1 MMDQENYDPIKSL
14 LLRNTTDYNFADK
27 SSEYSYVKNPLET
40 DNQRG
45 IIDYTSTGKVDSFE
59 IVDPGDNYQ
68 VGDKISLSLETNGE
82 VTETVKI
89 DSISGKEVNSVSY
102 STYVENEIEIVQ
114 IDSSRY
120 IGVCTDIHNFKNLD
134 LVKLSGFT
142 TEVSNNLKKE
152 LFELNDTVQNYTLK
166 TTLDSALVTG
176 EITNAGLNGD
186 LSFPTLMPDDILVIN
201 NEKLKVLEVD
211 RLNNYVRVEREV
223 DGTVGL
229 AHSNSSVIYQ
239 DSRKVKFN
247 LESDNID
254 IRSRLNRVLYI
265 DPKTTVSIG
274 LSHGPG
280 IGNDLPI
287 PNVSSGS
294 TQVFVDTRS
303 IYYRNHNLKTGDK
316 LIYSSNAGDPIKISL
331 DGSTSVDISEGQEFY
346 AVWLSKDTVGL
357 STQKLLKY
365 GSLYRSVDYS
375 TDVSFDDALV
385 YFSYVGTE
393 DNHKF
398 TTDLDDIVKLTLL
411 EI

>member
-1 MMDQENYDPIKSL
+1 M
-14 LLRNTTDYNFADK
+14 
-27 SSEYSYVKNPLET
+27 
-40 DNQRG
+40 
-45 IIDYTSTGKVDSFE
+45 
-59 IVDPGDNYQ
+59 
-68 VGDKISLSLETNGE
+68 
-82 VTETVKI
+82 
-89 DSISGKEVNSVSY
+89 NSVSY

-176 EITNAGLNGD
+176 EITNIGLNGD

-247 LESDNID
+247 LESDNVD
-254 IRSRLNRVLYI
+254 IR
-265 DPKTTVSIG
+265 
-274 LSHGPG
+274 
-280 IGNDLPI
+280 
-287 PNVSSGS
+287 
-294 TQVFVDTRS
+294 
-303 IYYRNHNLKTGDK
+303 
-316 LIYSSNAGDPIKISL
+316 L
-331 DGSTSVDISEGQEFY
+331 D
-346 AVWLSKDTVGL
+346 
-357 STQKLLKY
+357 
-365 GSLYRSVDYS
+365 
-375 TDVSFDDALV
+375 
-385 YFSYVGTE
+385 
-393 DNHKF
+393 
-398 TTDLDDIVKLTLL
+398 
-411 EI
+411 